1 MDFKE
6 HSEVMQLLYDMAIYY
21 GLALIVDED
30 GFINQI
36 LFKEGEKI

>member
-21 GLALIVDED
+21 GLAIIICLLYTSPSPRD
-30 GFINQI
+30 
-36 LFKEGEKI
+36 